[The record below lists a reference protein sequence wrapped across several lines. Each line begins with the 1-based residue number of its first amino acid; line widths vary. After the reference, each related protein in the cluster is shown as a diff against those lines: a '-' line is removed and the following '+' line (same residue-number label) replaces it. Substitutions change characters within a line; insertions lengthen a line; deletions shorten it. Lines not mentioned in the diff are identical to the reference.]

1 MTYIIYLHIYISILT
16 IVFGF
21 PIVGRITRGPMFHI
35 LTACTDSRSPAGL
48 DHGLLDAAV
57 VPLSADVA
65 REWVSNG
72 HGSNDQMIK

>member
-1 MTYIIYLHIYISILT
+1 MSLYIYIYIYKYPFS

-21 PIVGRITRGPMFHI
+21 PIVGRITRGPKFHI

-72 HGSNDQMIK
+72 RGSNDQMIK